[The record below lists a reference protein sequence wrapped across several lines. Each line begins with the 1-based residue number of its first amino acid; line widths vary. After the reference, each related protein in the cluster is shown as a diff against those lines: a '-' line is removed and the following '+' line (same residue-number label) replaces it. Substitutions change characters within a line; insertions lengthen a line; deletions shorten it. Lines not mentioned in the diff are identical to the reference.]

1 VGNKALSEAKWEENR
16 FRFYLYCRQR
26 GLWPKEVAG
35 QDPDSEAAAFRPW
48 CPLLN
53 VGTDYP
59 PTMLLHAD
67 KDTDVPFAQS
77 EQMAREFKARGIE
90 NEFIAISGHGHGF
103 DARMEDPVV
112 ASAFDRVILFLER
125 HLR

>member
-1 VGNKALSEAKWEENR
+1 
-16 FRFYLYCRQR
+16 
-26 GLWPKEVAG
+26 
-35 QDPDSEAAAFRPW
+35 
-48 CPLLN
+48 
-53 VGTDYP
+53 
-59 PTMLLHAD
+59 MLLHAD

-112 ASAFDRVILFLER
+112 ASAFDRVILFPER